1 MVEIAALAAA
11 VIIAI
16 QLAASYWLF
25 SYIVWF
31 FPLVAIALFGSY
43 PSREP
48 EPISELRVPAQAA
61 ARSPS
66 PALTPQL

>member
-1 MVEIAALAAA
+1 MVEVAALAAA
-11 VIIAI
+11 VMIAVE
-16 QLAASYWLF
+16 LSASYWLY

-31 FPLVAIALFGSY
+31 FPLVAIALFGSF

-48 EPISELRVPAQAA
+48 ETLSELRVPAPAP

-66 PALTPQL
+66 PALAP